1 MTATEKAAKGADEKS
16 KDSFLIW
23 RGREGHFG
31 AAELEN
37 EGMDFKLL

>member
-1 MTATEKAAKGADEKS
+1 MTAAETAAKGANEKS

-31 AAELEN
+31 AVELEN
-37 EGMDFKLL
+37 EGIDVK